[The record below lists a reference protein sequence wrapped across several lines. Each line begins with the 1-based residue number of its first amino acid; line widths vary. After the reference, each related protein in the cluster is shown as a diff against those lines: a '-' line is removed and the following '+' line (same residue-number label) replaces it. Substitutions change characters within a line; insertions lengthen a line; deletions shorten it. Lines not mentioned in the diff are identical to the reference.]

1 MNKKVV
7 EKVKTAEST
16 ISMVLGVVVVVV
28 AGIIL
33 FNYFKGFIKK
43 QSEKETETITPTR
56 EEIFNEE
63 VEKRTSA
70 FSGEL
75 PAKYEV
81 EKGDSL
87 WKISIK
93 FYGYGYNWVDIS
105 KENNLRNPGQIEAGQ
120 EFIIP
125 NVEPKKPIL
134 TVLPTITAGPI
145 DGSSYEVKKGD
156 NLWNI
161 SVRAYQDGYKWPQ
174 IVQAN
179 DIANPEII
187 HAGNVLVIPR

>member
-43 QSEKETETITPTR
+43 QSEKETETITPTQ

-134 TVLPTITAGPI
+134 TVLPTIMAGLI
-145 DGSSYEVKKGD
+145 DGNSYEVKKGD

-179 DIANPEII
+179 DIANPDII

>member
-43 QSEKETETITPTR
+43 QSEKETETITPTQ

-63 VEKRTSA
+63 VEKRTPA

-134 TVLPTITAGPI
+134 TVLPTIMAGPI
-145 DGSSYEVKKGD
+145 DGNSYEVKKGD

-179 DIANPEII
+179 DIANPDII

>member
-1 MNKKVV
+1 MKKKVI

-16 ISMVLGVVVVVV
+16 ISLVLGVVVVVV

-43 QSEKETETITPTR
+43 QTGKESQTSTQSQ
-56 EEIFNEE
+56 EEMFNEE
-63 VEKRTSA
+63 VEEGTSA
-70 FSGEL
+70 FKGEL
-75 PAKYEV
+75 PAKYIV

-93 FYGYGYNWVDIS
+93 FFGYGYNWVDIS
-105 KENNLRNPGQIEAGQ
+105 RENNLTNPGQIEVGQ
-120 EFIIP
+120 ELTISDVP
-125 NVEPKKPIL
+125 ARKPI
-134 TVLPTITAGPI
+134 VVVAQSKIADPI
-145 DGSSYEVKKGD
+145 GGSSYEVKKGD

-174 IVQAN
+174 IAQVN
-179 DIANPEII
+179 KLTNPDMI
-187 HAGNVLVIPR
+187 HEGNVLVIPR